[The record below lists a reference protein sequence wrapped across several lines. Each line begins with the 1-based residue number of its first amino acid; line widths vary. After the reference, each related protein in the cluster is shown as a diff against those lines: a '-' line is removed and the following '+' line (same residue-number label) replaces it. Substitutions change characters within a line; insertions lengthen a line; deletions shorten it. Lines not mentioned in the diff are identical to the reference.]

1 MLNEKTGMIELTQ
14 EEIERLADPSRV
26 LLDSEIVVLADPLR
40 MMLGF
45 TMTMKQWQ
53 VLRELAISVDGFLK
67 AKKEGRV
74 QSSDGN
80 CEYSWT
86 EKMKSVLPKVV
97 HEFGADMATL
107 DDTLFQD
114 RNCYPDGLFEFDT
127 SDRSAPDNN
136 PPAMLRLR
144 LREKDQMLGLVNELL
159 AAIIDDQNGGRY
171 DAKAVVVFSGKL
183 TEVDE

>member
-114 RNCYPDGLFEFDT
+114 
-127 SDRSAPDNN
+127 
-136 PPAMLRLR
+136 
-144 LREKDQMLGLVNELL
+144 
-159 AAIIDDQNGGRY
+159 
-171 DAKAVVVFSGKL
+171 
-183 TEVDE
+183 